1 LLPIPILD
9 GGHLFFYLI
18 ELLKGSPVSEQV
30 QANGQYI
37 GLAALLGLMGIAFFN
52 DILRLVG

>member
-1 LLPIPILD
+1 M
-9 GGHLFFYLI
+9 
-18 ELLKGSPVSEQV
+18 

-37 GLAALLGLMGIAFFN
+37 GLMALFGLMGIAFFN